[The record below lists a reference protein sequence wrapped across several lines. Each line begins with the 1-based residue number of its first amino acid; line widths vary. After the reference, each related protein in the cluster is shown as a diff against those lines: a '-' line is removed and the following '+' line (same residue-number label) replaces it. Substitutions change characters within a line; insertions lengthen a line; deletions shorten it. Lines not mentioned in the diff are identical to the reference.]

1 MEQSLNA
8 DESGKWEWRSPAG
21 CPKTGEDGRVL
32 GHDTGPI
39 SHDEKDW
46 RLGLLN
52 GWRRV
57 EPSIAF
63 AIKERA
69 LRAALTC
76 PKVTSEKGEKS
87 SKAFIA
93 WTCAR
98 AEPHATS
105 FAKPE
110 DKKRLRKVNFWTI
123 VACYLL
129 DNNQT
134 SHR

>member
-87 SKAFIA
+87 SKAFIT
-93 WTCAR
+93 WTSRACAR
-98 AEPHATS
+98 A
-105 FAKPE
+105 
-110 DKKRLRKVNFWTI
+110 
-123 VACYLL
+123 VA
-129 DNNQT
+129 
-134 SHR
+134 

>member
-93 WTCAR
+93 
-98 AEPHATS
+98 
-105 FAKPE
+105 
-110 DKKRLRKVNFWTI
+110 
-123 VACYLL
+123 
-129 DNNQT
+129 
-134 SHR
+134 